1 MLIVRRILLLIP
13 VLLGV
18 TLVTFFLTHVIPGN
32 PIAELL
38 SPQASPAQR
47 HALYVKF
54 GLNKPIIVQYVDYI
68 WQLLHG
74 NLGTSFT
81 TSHSVLSDLTSRFGA
96 TFELTMYAM
105 LLALV
110 VGIPLG
116 ILSAVRRGK
125 IIDHVSRVLAVSG
138 IALPVFWTSL
148 MLLYLLY
155 LKAHILPAPYGRI
168 NPLIQPPKDIIGL
181 YTVDA
186 LLTGNWSA
194 LSSSI
199 DQLILPVCVLAFG
212 VMAPIARITRS
223 GMIDAL
229 ESDYV
234 RAARSLGL
242 SARKVI
248 LGHAFR
254 NALLPLLTMIAVLY
268 GYLLGGVVLVENIF
282 AWPGLGQYVYTAIT
296 SSDYPAV
303 QGFIL
308 YATVIYVFLFLIVD
322 LLYLAIDPRVRA
334 ARNRP

>member
-116 ILSAVRRGK
+116 ILLQRSAAAR
-125 IIDHVSRVLAVSG
+125 SSTTSPRVLAVSG

-155 LKAHILPAPYGRI
+155 LKAHILPAPLRADQPADPAAEGHHRPVYGR
-168 NPLIQPPKDIIGL
+168 
-181 YTVDA
+181 
-186 LLTGNWSA
+186 A
-194 LSSSI
+194 LS
-199 DQLILPVCVLAFG
+199 DG
-212 VMAPIARITRS
+212 
-223 GMIDAL
+223 
-229 ESDYV
+229 
-234 RAARSLGL
+234 
-242 SARKVI
+242 
-248 LGHAFR
+248 
-254 NALLPLLTMIAVLY
+254 
-268 GYLLGGVVLVENIF
+268 
-282 AWPGLGQYVYTAIT
+282 
-296 SSDYPAV
+296 
-303 QGFIL
+303 
-308 YATVIYVFLFLIVD
+308 
-322 LLYLAIDPRVRA
+322 
-334 ARNRP
+334 